1 MGFSV
6 FAAQQNNEAVYNT
19 LFNIEKKWQSLREK
33 QGNSDTTK
41 DISSDKIVVIDAF
54 NDTSG
59 SLSNTSSATTDQNLI
74 GIPVGE
80 LLFFSTYLDKYYL
93 GEIIAIK
100 NENGA
105 WIELSSLFELLNFA
119 VNVDRDSLMAQGW
132 YISPNN
138 IFNLNINNKTV
149 QLSTE
154 KQRLN
159 ESDYYIDAGDIF
171 IDIEVL
177 NRWFGLGMI
186 ANYSSLKLGLS
197 PTVTLPIEKKLQRQQ
212 RTLYT
217 SSPDKTPTLPW
228 KPSPYQAMSS
238 PVADVQLSYTATNN
252 DNTLNY
258 AILGSQDL
266 AYFNSE
272 YYLAGSNGDLLKD
285 SRLSF
290 NRENAEGNLLGP
302 LNATSIEFGDVLA
315 TQIGTRFKSNYA
327 RGVKVNNKPLYKEI
341 NSNQITL
348 TGAVQAGWDVELYRN
363 NILIDQQLSLPDGRY
378 LFENVDL
385 LFGANTFELIFY
397 GPQGEVERKVEE
409 YLIDGNSLERGDG
422 FYELS
427 LTQQG
432 EQLLNSGNTIAGEEG
447 WLLSGRYEKG
457 ITDYFSVY
465 TGVSALKSDDAENLT
480 NYAFGSNLSVL
491 NKVLINLDYEQ
502 NTLEE
507 KELKLSTRSE
517 ILGQSV
523 RFSLR
528 KASELQGQVQQ
539 NNNVFNDTE
548 NYELFFSGNLME
560 NSYGRLSYQNTA
572 SYINSDVRDSIVR
585 FGNILNYTAGGYAV
599 NNNLQWSDNN
609 LFSGTSRLQKRF
621 GRLGT
626 RFNINYSLEP
636 TSEITSYETEFSRS
650 LTSNLQAELKLT
662 HALQTEIKF
671 AELGLNWQTDL
682 FSLNSKVN
690 YDTNDNWR
698 IGLFGRFSLGFN
710 SKNNDYFINR
720 RSLVQSG
727 SLIVHVYLDEN
738 NNGIYDD
745 GEQNLEGVK
754 VKGLQNYRRAVTDK
768 NGMALLSG
776 MSANLTTDIVIEP
789 GTISDPFLVAAND
802 GFSITPRAGFVEYM
816 EIPLNHSSELE
827 GTVYKRDEQGSS
839 EVQPFATVKLLDK
852 QGKQV
857 AQTQAAYDG
866 YYLFTDLRPGEYK
879 AVIDDE
885 FKQRKSLKDTQQ
897 VMVNLPAQ
905 GEVVMGVDFEL
916 KEKTQTPAYIANAGG
931 FSSLPIMKAYYQ
943 LIKRHLNEQS
953 KRDAFYIKDDKQKR
967 YILAVAYA
975 ESAQGELEQVCAE
988 LKVKGLNCQV
998 QAQLIS
1004 H

>member
-1 MGFSV
+1 MSLIPLWVLGFGV
-6 FAAQQNNEAVYNT
+6 FASQQNNEAVYNT
-19 LFNIEKKWQSLREK
+19 LFNIEKKWK
-33 QGNSDTTK
+33 QLET
-41 DISSDKIVVIDAF
+41 
-54 NDTSG
+54 DTSQT
-59 SLSNTSSATTDQNLI
+59 SLIKNNKLVSTEQPNDV
-74 GIPVGE
+74 GIPAGE
-80 LLFFSTYLDKYYL
+80 LLFFSTYLNKYYL
-93 GEIIAIK
+93 GELFAIK
-100 NENGA
+100 SENSA
-105 WIELSSLFELLNFA
+105 WIELNNLFELLNFA
-119 VNVDRDSLMAQGW
+119 INVNNEKLNARGW
-132 YISPNN
+132 YISPGNE
-138 IFNLNINNKTV
+138 FDLNLIDKTV
-149 QLSTE
+149 RIRGNSYS
-154 KQRLN
+154 LN
-159 ESDYYIDAGDIF
+159 ERDYYIDAGDLF
-171 IDIEVL
+171 VDYNLL
-177 NRWFGLGMI
+177 NIWFGLNIGL
-186 ANYSSLKLGLS
+186 NYSSLEMGFS
-197 PTVTLPIEKKLQRQQ
+197 PNIQLPIEKKLAREKRSFHTGSQNN
-212 RTLYT
+212 
-217 SSPDKTPTLPW
+217 TPTLPW
-228 KPSPYQAMSS
+228 KPSPYKAVSS
-238 PVADVQLSYTATNN
+238 PVADLQFSYTTTNN
-252 DNTLNY
+252 ENTLNY
-258 AILGSQDL
+258 AVLGSQDL

-272 YYLAGSNGDLLKD
+272 YYLAGNNGDLLKD
-285 SRLSF
+285 SRLLF

-302 LNATSIEFGDVLA
+302 LNATNIEFGDVLA
-315 TQIGTRFKSNYA
+315 TQIGSRFKSNYA
-327 RGVKVNNKPLYKEI
+327 RGVKVNNKPLYKEV

-348 TGAVQAGWDVELYRN
+348 TGAVQSGWDVELYRN
-363 NILIDQQLSLPDGRY
+363 NVLIDQQLSLPDGRY
-378 LFENVDL
+378 LFEDVDL
-385 LFGANTFELIFY
+385 LFGTNTFELIFY

-409 YLIDGNSLERGDG
+409 YLIDGNSLEGGDG

-432 EQLLNSGNTIAGEEG
+432 EQLLNSGNAVADEKG

-465 TGVSALKSDDAENLT
+465 TGVSALKSDDEKNLT

-491 NKVLINLDYEQ
+491 NRVLVNLDYEQ
-502 NTLEE
+502 NSLEE
-507 KELKLSTRSE
+507 KDLRLSTRTE
-517 ILGQSV
+517 LLGQSV
-523 RFSLR
+523 RLSVR
-528 KASELQGQVQQ
+528 KTSQLQSQTQQ
-539 NNNVFNDTE
+539 SKSFNNLNS
-548 NYELFFSGNLME
+548 YELFFSGNLME
-560 NSYGRLSYQNTA
+560 NPYGRLSYQNTA
-572 SYINSDVRDSIVR
+572 SYINSDFQDSITT
-585 FGNILNYTAGGYAV
+585 FGNILNYTAGGYAF
-599 NNNLQWSDNN
+599 NNNLQWADNN
-609 LFSGTSRLQKRF
+609 RFFGSSRLQKRF

-626 RFNINYSLEP
+626 RFGINYSLEP

-662 HALQTEIKF
+662 HELKTEVKF

-682 FSLNSKVN
+682 FSLNSNVN
-690 YDTNDNWR
+690 YDTDDNWR
-698 IGLFGRFSLGFN
+698 VGLFGRFSLGFDN
-710 SKNNDYFINR
+710 KNNDYFINR

-727 SLIVHVYLDEN
+727 SLMVHVYLDQN
-738 NNGIYDD
+738 NNGVFDQ

-754 VKGLQNYRRAVTDK
+754 VKGLQNYRRAITDK

-776 MSANLTTDIVIEP
+776 MPANLTTDIVIEP
-789 GTISDPFLVAAND
+789 GSISEPFLVAAND

-816 EIPLNHSSELE
+816 EIPLNNSSELE
-827 GTVYKRDEQGSS
+827 GTVYKQDEQGSS

-897 VMVNLPAQ
+897 VVVKLPAQ

>member
-6 FAAQQNNEAVYNT
+6 FAAQQDNEAVYNT
-19 LFNIEKKWQSLREK
+19 LFNIEKKWQQLNANTNVNINANTNTNT
-33 QGNSDTTK
+33 QQADPIAGNELVNTEQE
-41 DISSDKIVVIDAF
+41 
-54 NDTSG
+54 NDV
-59 SLSNTSSATTDQNLI
+59 
-74 GIPVGE
+74 GIPAGE
-80 LLFFSTYLDKYYL
+80 LLFFSGYLHQYYL
-93 GEIIAIK
+93 GELFAIK
-100 NENGA
+100 SKKGA
-105 WIELSSLFELLNFA
+105 WVELNSLFELLNFA
-119 VNVDRDSLMAQGW
+119 INVNNEKLTAKGW
-132 YISPNN
+132 YISPDNE
-138 IFNLNINNKTV
+138 FDLNLTDKTV
-149 QLSTE
+149 RI
-154 KQRLN
+154 KGNNDFLN
-159 ESDYYIDAGDIF
+159 EQDYYIDAGDLF
-171 IDIEVL
+171 VDYNVL
-177 NRWFGLGMI
+177 NTWFGLNI
-186 ANYSSLKLGLS
+186 QLNYSRLEMRFS
-197 PTVTLPIEKKLQRQQ
+197 PDVLLPIEQKLAREKRSFYADGQN
-212 RTLYT
+212 
-217 SSPDKTPTLPW
+217 SIPTLPW
-228 KPSPYQAMSS
+228 KASPYQAMSS

-252 DNTLNY
+252 NNNTLNY
-258 AILGSQDL
+258 AVLGSQDL

-272 YYLAGSNGDLLKD
+272 YYLAGSNGDLLKE

-290 NRENAEGNLLGP
+290 NRENADGNLLGP

-363 NILIDQQLSLPDGRY
+363 NVLIDQQLSLPDGRY

-409 YLIDGNSLERGDG
+409 YLIDGNSLEGGDG

-432 EQLLNSGNTIAGEEG
+432 EQLLGSGNTAGGEKG

-457 ITDYFSVY
+457 LTDYLSVY
-465 TGVSALKSDDAENLT
+465 SGVSALKSDEADNLT

-528 KASELQGQVQQ
+528 RASLLQGQVQQ
-539 NNNVFNDTE
+539 NSNVFNDTD
-548 NYELFFSGNLME
+548 NYELFFSGNAME

-572 SYINSDVRDSIVR
+572 SYTNSDNRDSIMR
-585 FGNILNYTAGGYAV
+585 FGNVLNYTAGGYSF
-599 NNNLQWSDNN
+599 NNNLQWADNN
-609 LFSGTSRLQKRF
+609 RFFGSSRLQKRF

-626 RFNINYSLEP
+626 RFNVNYSLEP
-636 TSEITSYETEFSRS
+636 TSEIISYATEFSRA

-690 YDTNDNWR
+690 YDTEDNWR

-710 SKNNDYFINR
+710 SKSNDYFINK

-738 NNGIYDD
+738 NNGVYDE

-754 VKGLQNYRRAVTDK
+754 VKGLQNYRRAITDK

-776 MSANLTTDIVIEP
+776 MPANLTTDIVIEP
-789 GTISDPFLVAAND
+789 GSISEPFLVAATD

-816 EIPLNHSSELE
+816 EIPLNHSSEVE
-827 GTVYKRDEQGSS
+827 GTVYKHNEQGGS
-839 EVQPFATVKLLDK
+839 EIQPFATVRLLDK

-866 YYLFTDLRPGEYK
+866 YYLFTDLRPGQYQ
-879 AVIDDE
+879 AVIAED
-885 FKQRKSLKDTQQ
+885 FKTRRALKETQRIT
-897 VMVNLPAQ
+897 VNLPVL
-905 GEVVMGVDFEL
+905 GEVVAGVDFEL
-916 KEKTQTPAYIANAGG
+916 KEKTNTSAYIASAGQ
-931 FSSLPIMKAYYQ
+931 FTSLPILKAYYA
-943 LIKRHLNEQS
+943 LIKKHLTATPQS
-953 KRDAFYIKDDKQKR
+953 DAFFINDKQQQR
-967 YILAVAYA
+967 YILAITHADT
-975 ESAQGELEQVCAE
+975 AQGKLEQVCSQMQN
-988 LKVKGLNCQV
+988 KGLNCDV
-998 QAQLIS
+998 QSHTIS

>member
-1 MGFSV
+1 M
-6 FAAQQNNEAVYNT
+6 QQKNDTVYST
-19 LFNIEKKWQSLREK
+19 LLNIEKKWQQLEF
-33 QGNSDTTK
+33 DTDTRQTPL
-41 DISSDKIVVIDAF
+41 ITNNELVSTEQV
-54 NDTSG
+54 NDV
-59 SLSNTSSATTDQNLI
+59 
-74 GIPVGE
+74 GIPKGE
-80 LLFFSTYLDKYYL
+80 LLFLSAYLHKYYL
-93 GEIIAIK
+93 GELFAIK
-100 NENGA
+100 SESGA
-105 WIELSSLFELLNFA
+105 WIELNSLFELLSFA
-119 VNVDRDSLMAQGW
+119 IEVNNEKLTAKGW
-132 YISPNN
+132 YISPDNV
-138 IFNLNINNKTV
+138 FDLNLIDKTV
-149 QLSTE
+149 RINGNKYFLSA
-154 KQRLN
+154 K
-159 ESDYYIDAGDIF
+159 DYYIDSG
-171 IDIEVL
+171 EVFVDYNLL
-177 NRWFGLGMI
+177 NSWFGLNI
-186 ANYSSLKLGLS
+186 RLSYSALEIGFS
-197 PTVTLPIEKKLQRQQ
+197 PSVKLPIEKKLAREK
-212 RTLYT
+212 RSFYT
-217 SSPDKTPTLPW
+217 NSQNRTPTLPW
-228 KPSPYQAMSS
+228 KPSPYKAASS
-238 PVADVQLSYTATNN
+238 PVADLQLSYTATNN
-252 DNTLNY
+252 ENTLNY

-272 YYLAGSNGDLLKD
+272 YYLAGSDGDLLKD

-315 TQIGTRFKSNYA
+315 TQIGSRFKSNYA

-363 NILIDQQLSLPDGRY
+363 NVLIDQQLSLPDGRY
-378 LFENVDL
+378 LFEDVDL
-385 LFGANTFELIFY
+385 LFGTNTFELIFY

-432 EQLLNSGNTIAGEEG
+432 EQLLNSGNTVVGEKG

-465 TGVSALKSDDAENLT
+465 TGVSALKSNEAENLT
-480 NYAFGSNLSVL
+480 NYAFGSNVSVL

-502 NTLEE
+502 NTLDE
-507 KELKLSTRSE
+507 KDLRLSTRSE
-517 ILGQSV
+517 LLGQSV
-523 RFSLR
+523 RLSIR
-528 KASELQGQVQQ
+528 KTSQLQRQTQQ
-539 NNNVFNDTE
+539 NNSFN
-548 NYELFFSGNLME
+548 NLNSYELFFSGNLME
-560 NSYGRLSYQNTA
+560 NRYGRLSYQNTA
-572 SYINSDVRDSIVR
+572 KYTDSDFQDSIAT
-585 FGNILNYTAGGYAV
+585 FGNILNYTAGGYAF
-599 NNNLQWSDNN
+599 NNNLQWADNDR
-609 LFSGTSRLQKRF
+609 FFGSSRLQKRF

-626 RFNINYSLEP
+626 RFGINYSLEP
-636 TSEITSYETEFSRS
+636 TSEITSYETEFSRA

-662 HALQTEIKF
+662 HELQTEVKF

-690 YDTNDNWR
+690 YDTDDNWR

-710 SKNNDYFINR
+710 TKNNDYFINR

-727 SLIVHVYLDEN
+727 SLMVHVYLDEN

-745 GEQNLEGVK
+745 GEQNLKGIK
-754 VKGLQNYRRAVTDK
+754 VKGLQNYRRAITDEH
-768 NGMALLSG
+768 GIALLSG
-776 MSANLTTDIVIEP
+776 MPANLTTDIVIEP
-789 GTISDPFLVAAND
+789 GSINEPFLVAAND

-816 EIPLNHSSELE
+816 EIPLNNSSEIE
-827 GTVYKRDEQGSS
+827 GTIYKRHNDKPS
-839 EVQPFATVKLLDK
+839 EVQPFATINLLDQ

-885 FKQRKSLKDTQQ
+885 FKERKALKDTQQ
-897 VMVNLPAQ
+897 IIVNLPAQ

-916 KEKTQTPAYIANAGG
+916 KEKAKTPAYIANAGR

-943 LIKRHLNEQS
+943 LIKQHLPATS
-953 KRDAFYIKDDKQKR
+953 KREAFYIKDKQQKR

-975 ESAQGELEQVCAE
+975 DSEQGKLEQVCNE
-988 LKVKGLNCQV
+988 LQIKGLSCEV

>member
-1 MGFSV
+1 MLTRSVLYTSLIPLWVLGFGV
-6 FAAQQNNEAVYNT
+6 FAVQQNNEAVYNT
-19 LFNIEKKWQSLREK
+19 LFNIEKKWQQL
-33 QGNSDTTK
+33 DT
-41 DISSDKIVVIDAF
+41 
-54 NDTSG
+54 DTSQT
-59 SLSNTSSATTDQNLI
+59 SLIKNNELVSTEQTNDV
-74 GIPVGE
+74 GIPAGE
-80 LLFFSTYLDKYYL
+80 LLFFSAYLHKYYL
-93 GEIIAIK
+93 GELFAIK
-100 NENGA
+100 SENGA
-105 WIELSSLFELLNFA
+105 WVELNSLFELLNFA
-119 VNVDRDSLMAQGW
+119 INVNNEKLTAKGW
-132 YISPNN
+132 YISPDNE
-138 IFNLNINNKTV
+138 FDLNLTDKTV
-149 QLSTE
+149 RIKGNSYS
-154 KQRLN
+154 LN
-159 ESDYYIDAGDIF
+159 EQDYYIDAGDLF
-171 IDIEVL
+171 VDYDLL
-177 NRWFGLGMI
+177 NTWFGLNI
-186 ANYSSLKLGLS
+186 QLNYSSLEMGFS
-197 PTVTLPIEKKLQRQQ
+197 PNIKLPIEKKLAREK
-212 RTLYT
+212 RSFYT
-217 SSPDKTPTLPW
+217 GSQNNTPTLPW
-228 KPSPYQAMSS
+228 KPSPYKAMSS

-252 DNTLNY
+252 NNTFNY

-315 TQIGTRFKSNYA
+315 TQIGSRFKGNYA
-327 RGVKVNNKPLYKEI
+327 RGVKVNNKPLYKEV

-363 NILIDQQLSLPDGRY
+363 NVLIDQQLSLPDGRY
-378 LFENVDL
+378 LFENIDL
-385 LFGANTFELIFY
+385 LFGTNTFELIFY

-427 LTQQG
+427 FTQQG
-432 EQLLNSGNTIAGEEG
+432 EQLLNSGNTVVGEKG

-457 ITDYFSVY
+457 ITNYFSVY
-465 TGVSALKSDDAENLT
+465 TGISALKSDEAESLT
-480 NYAFGSNLSVL
+480 NYALGSNLSLLNRVL
-491 NKVLINLDYEQ
+491 VNFDYEQ
-502 NTLEE
+502 NSLEE
-507 KELKLSTRSE
+507 KDLRLSTRSE
-517 ILGQSV
+517 LLGQSV
-523 RFSLR
+523 RLSVR
-528 KASELQGQVQQ
+528 KTSQLQSQTQQ
-539 NNNVFNDTE
+539 SKSFNNLNS
-548 NYELFFSGNLME
+548 YELFFSGNLME
-560 NSYGRLSYQNTA
+560 NPYGRLSYQNTA
-572 SYINSDVRDSIVR
+572 NYTDSDFQDSITM
-585 FGNILNYTAGGYAV
+585 FGNILNYTAGGYAF
-599 NNNLQWSDNN
+599 NNNLQWADNN
-609 LFSGTSRLQKRF
+609 RFFGSSRLQKRF
-621 GRLGT
+621 GLLGT
-626 RFNINYSLEP
+626 RFGINYSLEP

-662 HALQTEIKF
+662 HELKTEVKF

-682 FSLNSKVN
+682 FSLNSNVN
-690 YDTNDNWR
+690 YDTDDNWR
-698 IGLFGRFSLGFN
+698 VGLFGRFSFGFDN
-710 SKNNDYFINR
+710 KNNDYFINR

-727 SLIVHVYLDEN
+727 SLMVHVYLDEN

-776 MSANLTTDIVIEP
+776 MPANLTTDIVIEP
-789 GTISDPFLVAAND
+789 GSISEPFLVTAND

-827 GTVYKRDEQGSS
+827 GTVYKQDEQGSS
-839 EVQPFATVKLLDK
+839 EVQPFATIKLLDK

-967 YILAVAYA
+967 YFLAVAYA

>member
-1 MGFSV
+1 M
-6 FAAQQNNEAVYNT
+6 FAAQQDNEAVYNT
-19 LFNIEKKWQSLREK
+19 LFNIEKKWQQLNANTNVNINANTNINTNKPAPIAGNELVNTE
-33 QGNSDTTK
+33 QGND
-41 DISSDKIVVIDAF
+41 V
-54 NDTSG
+54 
-59 SLSNTSSATTDQNLI
+59 
-74 GIPVGE
+74 GIPAGE
-80 LLFFSTYLDKYYL
+80 LLFFSAYLHKYYL
-93 GEIIAIK
+93 GELFAIK
-100 NENGA
+100 SEQGA
-105 WIELSSLFELLNFA
+105 WVELNSLFELLNFA
-119 VNVDRDSLMAQGW
+119 INVNNEKLTAKGW
-132 YISPNN
+132 YISPDNE
-138 IFNLNINNKTV
+138 FDLNLTDKTV
-149 QLSTE
+149 RIKDNNYS
-154 KQRLN
+154 LN
-159 ESDYYIDAGDIF
+159 EQDYYIDAGDLF
-171 IDIEVL
+171 VDYNVL
-177 NRWFGLGMI
+177 NTWFGLNI
-186 ANYSSLKLGLS
+186 QLNYSRLEMRFS
-197 PTVTLPIEKKLQRQQ
+197 PNVLLPIEQKLAREKRSFYAGGQN
-212 RTLYT
+212 
-217 SSPDKTPTLPW
+217 SIPTLPW

-252 DNTLNY
+252 NNTLNY
-258 AILGSQDL
+258 AVLGSQDL

-272 YYLAGSNGDLLKD
+272 YYLAGSNGDLLKE

-290 NRENAEGNLLGP
+290 NRENADGNLLGP

-315 TQIGTRFKSNYA
+315 TQIGSRFKSNYA

-363 NILIDQQLSLPDGRY
+363 KVLIDQQLSLPDGRY

-409 YLIDGNSLERGDG
+409 YLIDGNSLEGGDG

-432 EQLLNSGNTIAGEEG
+432 EQLLGSGNTAVGEKG

-457 ITDYFSVY
+457 LTDYLSVY
-465 TGVSALKSDDAENLT
+465 SGVSALKSDEAENLT
-480 NYAFGSNLSVL
+480 NYALGSNLSVL

-528 KASELQGQVQQ
+528 KATELQGQVQQ
-539 NNNVFNDTE
+539 NNNVFNDTD

-572 SYINSDVRDSIVR
+572 SYTESDNRDSVMR
-585 FGNILNYTAGGYAV
+585 FGNLLNYTAGGYSF
-599 NNNLQWSDNN
+599 NNNLQWADNN
-609 LFSGTSRLQKRF
+609 RFFGSSRLQKRF

-626 RFNINYSLEP
+626 RFNVSYSLEP
-636 TSEITSYETEFSRS
+636 TSEIISYATEFSRA
-650 LTSNLQAELKLT
+650 LTSNLQAELKLA
-662 HALQTEIKF
+662 HELQTEIKF

-698 IGLFGRFSLGFN
+698 VGLFGRFSLGFN
-710 SKNNDYFINR
+710 AKNNDYFINR

-727 SLIVHVYLDEN
+727 SLMVHVYLDEN
-738 NNGIYDD
+738 NNGVYDE

-754 VKGLQNYRRAVTDK
+754 VKGLQNYRRAITDK

-776 MSANLTTDIVIEP
+776 MPANLTTDIVIEP
-789 GTISDPFLVAAND
+789 GSISEPFLVAATD

-816 EIPLNHSSELE
+816 EIPLNHSSEVE
-827 GTVYKRDEQGSS
+827 GTVYKQNEQGSS
-839 EVQPFATVKLLDK
+839 EVQPFATVRLLDK

-879 AVIDDE
+879 AVIDDN

-897 VMVNLPAQ
+897 VVVNLPAQ

-916 KEKTQTPAYIANAGG
+916 QEKTQTPAYIANAGG

-998 QAQLIS
+998 QAQFIS